1 MPLFCPK
8 CGNKLHGNFKFCPT
22 CGKNLEGKFAFCSE
36 CGKKMPM
43 AKKAKTGVSFPKLSL
58 RIPRKTLIAVIVKN
72 LNQILNVLSLKK
84 LVAEMIKLIFIGQM
98 KMIFKLYVVVLK
110 EI

>member
-58 RIPRKTLIAVIVKN
+58 RIPRKTLIAVIVIICIAAVGATAVVFMN
-72 LNQILNVLSLKK
+72 LRRF
-84 LVAEMIKLIFIGQM
+84 MC
-98 KMIFKLYVVVLK
+98 
-110 EI
+110 